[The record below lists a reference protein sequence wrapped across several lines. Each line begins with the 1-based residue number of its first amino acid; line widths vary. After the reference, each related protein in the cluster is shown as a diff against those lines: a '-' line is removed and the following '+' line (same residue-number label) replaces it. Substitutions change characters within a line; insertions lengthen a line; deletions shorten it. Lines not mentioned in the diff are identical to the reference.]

1 VLISGQPYVAAMA
14 IGIVAG
20 PMASLILEFGLRVA
34 DFRLRILEVIELV
47 GIDIAWVN
55 LIF

>member
-1 VLISGQPYVAAMA
+1 MAAMA